1 MANQAAE
8 KPVPSPAREPAADL
22 GAARHL
28 LNRCAFGPRPGDVER
43 VARLG
48 TRRWLDEQLARPAE
62 NPLLEPAM
70 SSLESAY
77 LPPADLVQD
86 WLGDDMPDMSDRRAL
101 RARTRPHFKDHLKRL
116 ATAELTRH
124 ILSHSQLEE
133 VLVDFWLNHFNVYAS
148 KGLVR
153 LFEGDYVERA
163 VRPHALGRFED
174 LLVATARHPAMLL
187 YLDNAESRAPGSTPK
202 RAGRGLNENYAR
214 ELLELHTLGV
224 DGGYTQGDVTE
235 VARILTGWSLEL
247 RGGRLE
253 YRFKPGA
260 HDRGEKRV
268 LGETYPAGQN
278 EEEGLRLLARLADHP
293 ATSRNVGRKLCA
305 RLVAD
310 EPDDDCVER
319 AAAAY
324 RATRGEI
331 AAIVRAV
338 VESPSFAAKSARG
351 AKLKTPVELVASAA
365 RALDAIPDG
374 NLALADVL
382 QKLGEP
388 LLQESVPTGYPEGEA
403 DWASTAPCSRACA
416 LRRRSAAGA
425 PRAPHRLERA
435 RAGDTTH
442 RRARG
447 APFRAPAARRASER
461 TTEIVRSEV
470 ALLEQPKARRSA
482 AVALLVEA
490 RSFSANE
497 PRSYRFS
504 LAPRDLVAP
513 RRRFARARDPR
524 RDRRKPRARNR
535 ATCWSVSFCAA
546 PPTV

>member
-1 MANQAAE
+1 MRWFFGTLAACAVTACGTAAPPAGSPAPGTTAAPATANHATE
-8 KPVPSPAREPAADL
+8 KPAVPPAREPAADL

-48 TRRWLDEQLARPAE
+48 TGRWLDEQLARPVE
-62 NPLLEPAM
+62 NPLLEPVM

-77 LPPADLVQD
+77 LPPAELVQD

-124 ILSHSQLEE
+124 ILSHRQLEE

-163 VRPHALGRFED
+163 IRPHALGRFED

-187 YLDNAESRAPGSTPK
+187 YLDNAESRAPGSNPK

-224 DGGYTQGDVTE
+224 DGGYTQSDVTE

-278 EEEGLRLLARLADHP
+278 EEEGRRLLARLADHP

-310 EPDDDCVER
+310 QPDDDCVER

-324 RATRGEI
+324 RATRGDV

-338 VESPSFAAKSARG
+338 VESPSFGAKSARG

-403 DWASTAPCSRACA
+403 DWASNGAMLARLRFATSLGSGELRGLRIDWSELAPETLPAGELVAR
-416 LRRRSAAGA
+416 LSA
-425 PRAPHRLERA
+425 RLLL
-435 RAGDTTH
+435 G
-442 RRARG
+442 G
-447 APFRAPAARRASER
+447 ASER

-482 AVALLVEA
+482 AVALLVGSPEFQ
-490 RSFSANE
+490 RQ
-497 PRSYRFS
+497 
-504 LAPRDLVAP
+504 
-513 RRRFARARDPR
+513 
-524 RDRRKPRARNR
+524 
-535 ATCWSVSFCAA
+535 
-546 PPTV
+546 